1 MFLNLYRCFI
11 LDLGLEPVKEFLSQ
25 TVLPHIEQKDVFF
38 YDYKSELNQ
47 LCDHES
53 LDLTYDLVH
62 EEGEPHN
69 KTFTMA
75 AIINGENYGTG
86 SGGSKKEAEQNAAK
100 MALINFNF

>member
-1 MFLNLYRCFI
+1 MY
-11 LDLGLEPVKEFLSQ
+11 
-25 TVLPHIEQKDVFF
+25 FF

-86 SGGSKKEAEQNAAK
+86 SGGSKKKKQSR
-100 MALINFNF
+100 MQPRWLLLILIFKKGYA